1 MKYRR
6 GVQRLLLGIFFS
18 LLHHS
23 SFILHTF
30 LLKPAYGN
38 FKRSSSVMV
47 RYRGVGTTTI
57 MDHSL
62 KETVAS
68 KTKNEKSW
76 VLGDGGLS
84 LDQIAVALD
93 SESRL
98 RISSQAHDRLV
109 HSCSIIERR
118 AGGKKPIYG
127 VNTGFGVLA
136 QKRIPKGQLRKL
148 QENLILSHAVGVGDE
163 APSSIVALMLALK
176 VQGLCVGLSGVRPAV
191 VDYLIHFYNEK
202 IYPIVYTKGSL
213 GASGDLAPLAHMTLP
228 MLGFGDVS
236 DHGVRKPALEALAR
250 IGLSALYLQAKEGL
264 ALINGTQFMSA
275 YAVHCLLRIQRML
288 LTADIAACMTLES
301 VRGSASPFDP
311 RIHAARPHP
320 GQIRVASIVRQLLT
334 GSEILPSHV
343 DCPKVQ
349 DPYSIRCVP
358 QVHGAVRDAFDH
370 ARRVVEIEINS
381 ATDNPLVFPEGDI
394 LSGGNFH
401 GEPLAFILDYLA
413 IAVSELA
420 SISERRLYLLL
431 GGDTLGEV
439 KLPKLLM
446 KDTGLN
452 SGFMLPQYSAAALV
466 SENKVLSHPA
476 SVDSIPSSLGQED
489 HVSMGATS
497 ATKLL
502 EVIKNSETVLAIEL
516 MSAAQA
522 LDFIHPLKAG
532 KGVEATHAEIR
543 KHISFAETDRLFHVD
558 IQTALRLVQSGS
570 LIRAAESAVG
580 RLR

>member
-1 MKYRR
+1 
-6 GVQRLLLGIFFS
+6 
-18 LLHHS
+18 
-23 SFILHTF
+23 
-30 LLKPAYGN
+30 
-38 FKRSSSVMV
+38 
-47 RYRGVGTTTI
+47 
-57 MDHSL
+57 
-62 KETVAS
+62 
-68 KTKNEKSW
+68 
-76 VLGDGGLS
+76 
-84 LDQIAVALD
+84 
-93 SESRL
+93 
-98 RISSQAHDRLV
+98 
-109 HSCSIIERR
+109 
-118 AGGKKPIYG
+118 
-127 VNTGFGVLA
+127 
-136 QKRIPKGQLRKL
+136 
-148 QENLILSHAVGVGDE
+148 
-163 APSSIVALMLALK
+163 
-176 VQGLCVGLSGVRPAV
+176 
-191 VDYLIHFYNEK
+191 
-202 IYPIVYTKGSL
+202 
-213 GASGDLAPLAHMTLP
+213 
-228 MLGFGDVS
+228 
-236 DHGVRKPALEALAR
+236 
-250 IGLSALYLQAKEGL
+250 
-264 ALINGTQFMSA
+264 
-275 YAVHCLLRIQRML
+275 
-288 LTADIAACMTLES
+288 LES